1 MHVLAVYYSPFS
13 AFILTQ
19 LSPQHWFGICVF
31 KMQVISYWVKW
42 VIVGEQLPSC
52 SCPIQGHCYCPLVK
66 SVRPSLTQIRFLSK
80 WDFYCSKG
88 AGSRISLP
96 QPFPVSFWRGS
107 AALLLFFIPPPLP
120 PHLLWDKSGTVAT
133 WFCFCQPSLDFK
145 EWKFLKKKK
154 GKKRHPPTLLHK
166 P

>member
-1 MHVLAVYYSPFS
+1 MHVFALYSCKSLPITPHS
-13 AFILTQ
+13 LMLLMQ
-19 LSPQHWFGICVF
+19 LSPQHWFGIFVF

-42 VIVGEQLPSC
+42 VIVGAQLPSC

-96 QPFPVSFWRGS
+96 QPFPVSLWRGS
-107 AALLLFFIPPPLP
+107 AALLLFFHTP
-120 PHLLWDKSGTVAT
+120 
-133 WFCFCQPSLDFK
+133 
-145 EWKFLKKKK
+145 
-154 GKKRHPPTLLHK
+154 HPPTPHAPTSSLGQIWNSSYKILLLSAK
-166 P
+166 SWFQRMKVP